1 MSKIALV
8 QCNAGSD
15 IAANQGQLQVLVAN
29 AVETGAQV
37 ILLPEMCLCM
47 DGLQYAAIA
56 ADPSVIL
63 WFSNLARENGVWL
76 MVGAVPQSSPD
87 AEPRLRSSLLVF
99 NDQGEQL
106 ARYDKIHLFDVSV
119 EDGQGRYI
127 ESDRFAPGKEV
138 VVVDT
143 PVGRLGLSICYDLRF
158 PEHFQALRD
167 AGAEII
173 VVPAA
178 FTYTTG
184 EVHWQTLLRA
194 RAIEQQCYVVAANQ
208 CGWHDAKR
216 QTWGHSQ
223 IIDPWGRVLVALQ
236 HEVDVAWAEVDQTLV
251 ADVRKRMPL
260 RPK

>member
-1 MSKIALV
+1 MSGIALV

-15 IAANQGQLQVLVAN
+15 IVANQGQLQVLVAN

-56 ADPSVIL
+56 ADPNIIL
-63 WFSNLARENGVWL
+63 WFSSLARENGVWL
-76 MVGAVPQSSPD
+76 MVGAVPQASPD
-87 AEPRLRSSLLVF
+87 TEPRLRSSLLVF
-99 NDQGEQL
+99 NDQGKQL
-106 ARYDKIHLFDVSV
+106 ARYDKRHLFDVSV
-119 EDGQGRYI
+119 DDGQGRYT
-127 ESDRFAPGKEV
+127 ESERFAPGKEIV
-138 VVVDT
+138 VLDT
-143 PVGRLGLSICYDLRF
+143 PVGRVGLSICYDLRF

-173 VVPAA
+173 VIPAA

-184 EVHWQTLLRA
+184 EAHWQTLLRA

-223 IIDPWGRVLVALQ
+223 IIDPWGRVLVELQ
-236 HEVDVAWAEVDQTLV
+236 HEVGVAQAEMDQALV

-260 RPK
+260 TGC